1 MIKALFFGEVPY
13 LTGLRIQEYFFHQI
27 CLKQKPNEHYLC
39 MFEHNPPAYTVGI
52 REGIY
57 TEETE
62 RKVVGLGAEFHRV
75 KRGGLI
81 TFHGPGQLIFN
92 LNNLPLPKNQKSF
105 GVQQVLIQMLKE
117 KFKLENLGRTENAG
131 VWINEQKK
139 IGAIGIQ
146 VRNGITSHGL
156 ALNCETDLK

>member
-1 MIKALFFGEVPY
+1 
-13 LTGLRIQEYFFHQI
+13 
-27 CLKQKPNEHYLC
+27 

-75 KRGGLI
+75 KRGE
-81 TFHGPGQLIFN
+81 
-92 LNNLPLPKNQKSF
+92 
-105 GVQQVLIQMLKE
+105 QVLIQMLKE